1 MTQYIA
7 KRLGQTL
14 LIVFLVSFLTFLLVA
29 VMPKDP
35 VYILYGTDLTPE
47 EYEIAYKAL
56 GLDQPL
62 LTRYVDW
69 LAGVLR
75 GDFGI
80 SYKHHLPVTEIIGQ
94 KIGVT
99 LYLSLVSTCISFP
112 LGILFGVITA
122 VKRGKWQ
129 DTIITLIANLS
140 ASIPGFVLAVGLM
153 YLLSV
158 KYKLLPTSGFTFPWV
173 DFGKHFQQIIMP
185 MFCLSL
191 GGVAGVCRQTRSS
204 MLEAIRQDY
213 VRTARSKGLEEN
225 TIISKHVL
233 KNGLIPIVTLIGGR
247 LAMMIGGSVF
257 IENVFSIPG
266 MGSLMVN
273 SVNNFDIPVIQA
285 CVLLTS
291 VIISL
296 AYFITDMERLAADF
310 SADPD
315 EILPEPGTLET
326 GRAYREKKAKPLLA
340 QIVKVLRS
348 LYLAYVELRG
358 KFERLQGD
366 YGRVR
371 ESNARLS
378 DRLQEVKLENKAL
391 RQVSADYE
399 RVKRVFGPEQVEVAV
414 QADKQREQAE
424 KGRKRPRRSVDRGER

>member
-1 MTQYIA
+1 M
-7 KRLGQTL
+7 LND
-14 LIVFLVSFLTFLLVA
+14 F
-29 VMPKDP
+29 
-35 VYILYGTDLTPE
+35 E
-47 EYEIAYKAL
+47 
-56 GLDQPL
+56 
-62 LTRYVDW
+62 
-69 LAGVLR
+69 GVLW
-75 GDFGI
+75 
-80 SYKHHLPVTEIIGQ
+80 
-94 KIGVT
+94 
-99 LYLSLVSTCISFP
+99 
-112 LGILFGVITA
+112 VITGMSYYKSEIEQSEYNLELA
-122 VKRGKWQ
+122 KQELADAGYPNGFSTK
-129 DTIITLIANLS
+129 IYANEMS
-140 ASIPGFVLAVGLM
+140 NTIPGFVLAVGLM

-191 GGVAGVCRQTRSS
+191 GGMAGVCRQTRSS

-296 AYFITDMERLAADF
+296 AYFITDM
-310 SADPD
+310 
-315 EILPEPGTLET
+315 
-326 GRAYREKKAKPLLA
+326 
-340 QIVKVLRS
+340 
-348 LYLAYVELRG
+348 LYLAV
-358 KFERLQGD
+358 D
-366 YGRVR
+366 
-371 ESNARLS
+371 
-378 DRLQEVKLENKAL
+378 
-391 RQVSADYE
+391 
-399 RVKRVFGPEQVEVAV
+399 
-414 QADKQREQAE
+414 
-424 KGRKRPRRSVDRGER
+424 PRITLK